1 MPRRTVRGLLALVAV
16 LLLTACEN
24 AAPAAGPDPR
34 SAVDSAL
41 GALARETA
49 VTYELGTGQ
58 AFSVTRQGLVT
69 GTLPVHGQQVQALRA
84 GGDLFLRAPAA
95 HWQEQ
100 GMAADRAA
108 EYGARWARA
117 VLAFDPGWTF
127 APAAVAQALRTA
139 VTPVDRSLRATPA
152 DGLDV
157 FDLSGLRVTAAP
169 PYRVVSFAAALLA
182 PIVPETV
189 GRTDIG
195 VQAVEAGRF
204 GDLRTRFDEAV
215 DGLGQPFVAGPV
227 VATTVTGHTL
237 HCTAS
242 GACTDT
248 VHVDNDLLGDAPK
261 ASARVVLK
269 TSVSSPRLGAQ
280 DCGQELVTPLNGAS
294 TLSCSVK
301 FTLPKLS
308 GTARVAATPNVT
320 AEPVATVDP
329 AALRDEVAA
338 ALSG

>member
-1 MPRRTVRGLLALVAV
+1 MRGLLALVAV
-16 LLLTACEN
+16 LLLTACES
-24 AAPAAGPDPR
+24 AAPAGGPDPR
-34 SAVDSAL
+34 SAVEGAL

-49 VTYELGTGQ
+49 VTYELGSGQ
-58 AFSVTRQGLVT
+58 AFTVTQKGLVT
-69 GTLPVHGQQVQALRA
+69 GTLPLHGQEVQALRA
-84 GGDLFLRAPAA
+84 GGDLFVRAPAA

-127 APAAVAQALRTA
+127 APATVAQALRSA
-139 VTPVDRSLRATPA
+139 VSPVDRSLRATLA

-169 PYRVVSFAAALLA
+169 PYRVVSFASALLA
-182 PIVPETV
+182 PVVPQTV

-195 VQAVEAGRF
+195 VRPVVADRLA
-204 GDLRTRFDEAV
+204 DLRSRFDETL

-237 HCTAS
+237 HCTGS

-248 VHVDNDLLGDAPK
+248 VHVDNDLLGDAPR

-269 TSVSSPRLGAQ
+269 TAVSSPRLGEQ
-280 DCGQELVTPLNGAS
+280 DCGQELVTPLNGTS

-301 FTLPKLS
+301 FALPKLT
-308 GTARVAATPNVT
+308 GTARVAATPNVS

-329 AALRDEVAA
+329 AALKNEVAA
-338 ALSG
+338 ALTP